1 VTCLAS
7 FAAWE
12 LARLA
17 LARAPEG
24 WAPPAVWSLVR
35 ALLLLAP
42 AVLVTRRVFD
52 EGPVHGLWLGPPARK
67 GLLPSC
73 LIGVG
78 FVLATQALNVAL
90 GNPLV
95 IPTPAPATLALT
107 LFDAAVEE
115 ALFRGFLLSHL
126 MQGRRFARANLLAA
140 VIFLLPHTRKL
151 VWLSGDAPGIEVAIT
166 ALAILVLGLALG
178 ATARPI
184 RSIWIGTIVH
194 AAGNLFS

>member
-1 VTCLAS
+1 MPDERSRAGPERDDAGDPHRSSSRGGATAPGAPELTRERAATAPRLAPLLVTCLIS

-90 GNPLV
+90 SNPLV
-95 IPTPAPATLALT
+95 IPRPDAATLALT

-126 MQGRRFARANLLAA
+126 MHGRRFARANLLAA
-140 VIFLLPHTRKL
+140 AIFLLRTR
-151 VWLSGDAPGIEVAIT
+151 
-166 ALAILVLGLALG
+166 
-178 ATARPI
+178 
-184 RSIWIGTIVH
+184 
-194 AAGNLFS
+194 AG